1 MKNYYCKKRKTLFD
15 DLINHVEELENVS
28 LVLINNYLN
37 IMKVF
42 WILKNIKK

>member
-28 LVLINNYLN
+28 LVLINNYL
-37 IMKVF
+37 
-42 WILKNIKK
+42 KNYYESFLDS